1 MGKGDRRTKRGKII
15 TGSFGVSRPKGGKS
29 VTPAPKAEA
38 TVVEAPKAD

>member
-29 VTPAPKAEA
+29 VTPK
-38 TVVEAPKAD
+38 VVTEEAPKAPTAD